1 MENIAG
7 RIFILDRK
15 LRRLFILYTMAV
27 AVFIAILL
35 ICIITRE
42 YSGSFNETLGEL
54 LKFRMNLV
62 KINEATIDM
71 KRSVE
76 TINGVISPDYFSNSS
91 EKQLLM
97 GLDALK
103 LNMRDSTI
111 TVTEI
116 AYKDT
121 EIGLPVA
128 IKGPMRG
135 YTSFV
140 SDIGTLQSLG
150 FPFFTIQN
158 ISIKKGEASTIK
170 EGGEQIERQEITYE
184 INGEL
189 RLPKSS
195 QALQKD
201 AGAGDSS
208 VVKTGTQ

>member
-1 MENIAG
+1 
-7 RIFILDRK
+7 
-15 LRRLFILYTMAV
+15 
-27 AVFIAILL
+27 
-35 ICIITRE
+35 
-42 YSGSFNETLGEL
+42 
-54 LKFRMNLV
+54 
-62 KINEATIDM
+62 M
-71 KRSVE
+71 KRSVD

-116 AYKDT
+116 SYKDT
-121 EIGLPVA
+121 EIGLPVV

-135 YTSFV
+135 YTYFV

-150 FPFFTIQN
+150 FPFFTIQD
-158 ISIKKGEASTIK
+158 ISIKKGEAGTTK

-201 AGAGDSS
+201 AGTGDSS